1 MKYNIEDLKLKL
13 LIKYPFWSSILA
25 NITFAEN
32 EDIPTA
38 GTDGKM
44 VISYNPN
51 YLNSLTGSQQLFVLA
66 HELCHIAFNHM
77 ERRKDKDMYT
87 WNIATDAV
95 INDLLV
101 KNDKLSL
108 PPGVVQIED
117 AILSDSEEI
126 YEKLMNGSIDRNQI
140 TGNKDSKGNTTGHAS
155 HDSWGSSKTDT
166 SNSTN
171 ESGNDSKD
179 KYTSEKE
186 IFNKNKKMKKKLLK
200 ELMDQLSKEATKP
213 GTGTNE
219 EKFKLDGIDTSMST
233 KIDWRTLLNNN
244 SYRGELSSYS
254 NSYLE
259 DYIIT
264 PGMVED
270 TASITEILLDTS
282 GSVNHG
288 LLRLF
293 LKECKKVLKCSKI
306 KVGCFDTKFYG
317 FKTIRT
323 EKDIDDFEFQGG
335 GGTNFDV
342 AVNAFSHGNINRVVF
357 TDGMSDAPKKIVPA
371 LWIIYGNCVIHP
383 QGARVINISIDDLRT
398 SSLIRR
404 KVK

>member
-51 YLNSLTGSQQLFVLA
+51 YLNSLTASQQLFVLA

-126 YEKLMNGSIDRNQI
+126 YEKLMNGSIDKNQI

-186 IFNKNKKMKKKLLK
+186 IF
-200 ELMDQLSKEATKP
+200 D
-213 GTGTNE
+213 
-219 EKFKLDGIDTSMST
+219 
-233 KIDWRTLLNNN
+233 
-244 SYRGELSSYS
+244 
-254 NSYLE
+254 
-259 DYIIT
+259 
-264 PGMVED
+264 
-270 TASITEILLDTS
+270 
-282 GSVNHG
+282 
-288 LLRLF
+288 
-293 LKECKKVLKCSKI
+293 
-306 KVGCFDTKFYG
+306 
-317 FKTIRT
+317 
-323 EKDIDDFEFQGG
+323 
-335 GGTNFDV
+335 
-342 AVNAFSHGNINRVVF
+342 
-357 TDGMSDAPKKIVPA
+357 KKIWP
-371 LWIIYGNCVIHP
+371 L
-383 QGARVINISIDDLRT
+383 
-398 SSLIRR
+398 
-404 KVK
+404 